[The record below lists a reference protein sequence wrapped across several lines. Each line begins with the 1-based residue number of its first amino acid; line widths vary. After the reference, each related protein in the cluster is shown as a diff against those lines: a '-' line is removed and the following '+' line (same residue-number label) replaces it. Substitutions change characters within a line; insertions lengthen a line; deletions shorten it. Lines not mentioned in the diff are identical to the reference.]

1 MIYGFS
7 ASAETKIDVRNVF
20 FPKNRLLGS
29 MGSDVEDIQWG
40 LEKVKE
46 GLIKPFIDRTLPL
59 SQANEAHK
67 IIADNKVRG
76 NIALLP
82 WAE

>member
-1 MIYGFS
+1 
-7 ASAETKIDVRNVF
+7 
-20 FPKNRLLGS
+20 